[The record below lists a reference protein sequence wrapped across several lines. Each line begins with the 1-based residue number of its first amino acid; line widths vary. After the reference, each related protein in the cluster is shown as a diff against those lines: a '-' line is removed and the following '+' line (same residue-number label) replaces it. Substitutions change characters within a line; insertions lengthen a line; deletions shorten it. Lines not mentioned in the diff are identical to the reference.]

1 MILKKI
7 YTEPKQ
13 LFEPVKFI
21 DGINFIFGKKEQST
35 DTKKS
40 LNGIGKSTFL
50 DLLDFALLSSYR
62 SDTSPRLMAA
72 QQKGILKGLSVVL
85 EFEVNQIEY
94 AISRSF
100 EEPNSVK
107 FSINDSSF
115 EDYSVDDLKRKL
127 CKIIFLKKDYE
138 GYFDEKW
145 LRYLLLFFLKIQK
158 PKKEKFTDPVKYI
171 KELTAA
177 ELNQYLL
184 FLMDIDN
191 KLAHQNFKLQTDLKN
206 IEPTIKGIKKFILES
221 YGIQDIGEAS
231 SRVKTLIIEI
241 EEIEKA
247 IKSFNLSKQYQ
258 IDESRANKLTAEIKE
273 LWFLNHQDRKK
284 IDAYRDSVH
293 EEINVNPLKIKRMY
307 EELNSLLANNIK
319 KSLDEAIKFKKKLIS
334 SRQEFI
340 EEEINQ
346 LVESI
351 RERELEIEKKGIERR
366 SFFAMLESEKAITDL
381 TEAFKSLSNKQN
393 EKASLES
400 QTKIYQDL
408 IREKNQIE
416 QEEKKLEGKILDYSL
431 KNEKEELAF
440 SRLFRSIY
448 NYLYP
453 DLNDPSIFSISPNL
467 DADSKLQINIL
478 PNNEML
484 SKGRNQGR
492 TLIYDLAV
500 LLNSIDKKINAPR
513 FLVHDGIFDGMDKAH
528 FIKLYEFLEEQKLQ
542 GKRFQYILTYN
553 EEGTLTDNFG
563 NADKVTTEKI
573 EAEAILVLSPKKKLL
588 GDF

>member
-13 LFEPVKFI
+13 LFEPVEFI

-50 DLLDFALLSSYR
+50 DLLDFALLASYR
-62 SDTSPRLMAA
+62 SDSSPRLIAA
-72 QQKGILKGLSVVL
+72 QQKGLLNGISVIL
-85 EFEVNQIEY
+85 EFEINQVEY
-94 AISRSF
+94 ATSRSF
-100 EEPNSVK
+100 DEPNTAK
-107 FSINDSSF
+107 LSINNARF
-115 EDYSVDDLKRKL
+115 EEYSVDDLKKKL
-127 CKIIFLKKDYE
+127 CKLIFSKKDYK

-145 LRYLLLFFLKIQK
+145 LRLLLLFYLKIQK

-171 KELTAA
+171 KELTAT

-191 KLAHQNFKLQTDLKN
+191 KLSHQNFKLQTDLKS

-231 SRVKTLIIEI
+231 SRIKNLIIEI
-241 EEIEKA
+241 EEIDKA
-247 IKSFNLSKQYQ
+247 IKSFNLSKQYA
-258 IDESRANKLTAEIKE
+258 IDEKKANQLTTEIKE
-273 LWFLNHQDRKK
+273 LWFLNHQDRRK

-293 EEINVNPLKIKRMY
+293 EEIDVNPSKVKRMY
-307 EELNSLLANNIK
+307 EELNSLLAENIK
-319 KSLDEAIKFKKKLIS
+319 KSLDEAIKFKKRLIA

-340 EEEINQ
+340 EEEMNQ
-346 LVESI
+346 LHESI
-351 RERELEIEKKGIERR
+351 SERGVEIEKKSLQRR
-366 SFFAMLESEKAITDL
+366 TFFAMLESEKAITDL
-381 TEAFKSLSNKQN
+381 TEAFKSLSTKQN
-393 EKASLES
+393 EKSNLES

-416 QEEKKLEGKILDYSL
+416 QEEKKLEWQILDYSL

-467 DADSKLQINIL
+467 DTDAKLQINIL
-478 PNNEML
+478 TNNEML

-492 TLIYDLAV
+492 TLIYDLAI
-500 LLNSIDKKINAPR
+500 LLNSINKKINAPR

-542 GKRFQYILTYN
+542 GKRFQYILSYN

-573 EAEAILVLSPKKKLL
+573 EAEAILVLTPKKKLL